1 MGVSKTQVKL
11 RAFQVSQAVDIRV
24 HPADIVELF
33 SAKYD
38 QTNVQDRMRIINE
51 EDKEYELLPF
61 LIKDQDTLFGAILRL
76 EVDSKSPLISS
87 ELFKKKN
94 FRLNELSLESKKT
107 NIYKGHYYFCFNN
120 KKLVTNLPGNTNIFG
135 LQTYINWFLSSATT
149 PYELSPLIKSVKDTK
164 LSDIQEVVFEDN
176 SIMLS
181 SNNKSIT
188 ATEDIQ
194 ENKLIDIDVNLV
206 KRLLNDTPNLTEEE
220 LRSVISARLLLTFNK
235 PKKMSDEQYQSK
247 FSAMLKPVSNLESI
261 HYVTRNKERITAD
274 KILETTSRLIEKTQ
288 NGFLDEE
295 QLRQAMLIYLNGV

>member
-194 ENKLIDIDVNLV
+194 ENKLIDIAVNLV

-247 FSAMLKPVSNLESI
+247 FSAMLKPVSNL
-261 HYVTRNKERITAD
+261 
-274 KILETTSRLIEKTQ
+274 
-288 NGFLDEE
+288 
-295 QLRQAMLIYLNGV
+295 